1 MSEFISNMFQ
11 PLTELTPATI
21 AILSLLIIVG
31 VGGIIF
37 IRKSKNVQ
45 FTTKMLVYASVSIAL
60 AFVLSYIRLFRMPQG
75 GSITPASMLPV
86 IIFAYIFGPVPGV
99 ITGMAYGFLQYIQ
112 DAYVVHWAQF
122 LFDYPIA
129 FGMLGLAGL
138 YRKNLPIAIF
148 IAIFGRFI
156 MHFLT
161 GVLFFAEYAGDQN
174 AAVYSL
180 VYNGSYL
187 AVEFVVCLVISLL
200 SQMNAAV
207 KRLQNTLSG
216 R

>member
-11 PLTELTPATI
+11 PLAELTPATI

-99 ITGMAYGFLQYIQ
+99 ITGMAFGFLQYIQ

-138 YRKNLPIAIF
+138 YRKNLPVAIF

-161 GVLFFAEYAGDQN
+161 GVLFFAENAGDQN